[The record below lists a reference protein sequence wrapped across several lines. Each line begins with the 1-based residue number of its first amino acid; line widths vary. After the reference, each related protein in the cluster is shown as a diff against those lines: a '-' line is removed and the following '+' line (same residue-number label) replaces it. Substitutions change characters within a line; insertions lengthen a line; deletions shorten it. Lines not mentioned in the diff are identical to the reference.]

1 MHCGDLRKRGKHPTP
16 FPPRPAWQGSVR
28 ASIPTHK
35 ARPSSP
41 YTEAGAVPAA
51 AQGAAHAGKFGEENE
66 PGPKPPRPAAVT
78 ARGPGPPDAVS
89 RGSRAPP
96 APGPASR
103 SLAAVGIARRR
114 QRPLHSP
121 ATVTPARPRA
131 SPQRRAARERPGSA
145 SGCHPISKD
154 PPFSARHRRPPRPAP
169 AAPAPAAPPRL
180 PQGAPRDLPR
190 RSTPTASGPAG
201 NGEAAGPTQHPPA
214 RGGRLPAG
222 SPRPF

>member
-1 MHCGDLRKRGKHPTP
+1 MAAQQDAEGTGVPLHCGDLRKRGKHPTP

-28 ASIPTHK
+28 ANIPTHK

-41 YTEAGAVPAA
+41 YNEAGAVPAA
-51 AQGAAHAGKFGEENE
+51 AQRAAHAGKFGEENE

-114 QRPLHSP
+114 QRPLP
-121 ATVTPARPRA
+121 
-131 SPQRRAARERPGSA
+131 
-145 SGCHPISKD
+145 
-154 PPFSARHRRPPRPAP
+154 
-169 AAPAPAAPPRL
+169 L
-180 PQGAPRDLPR
+180 PRDR
-190 RSTPTASGPAG
+190 
-201 NGEAAGPTQHPPA
+201 
-214 RGGRLPAG
+214 
-222 SPRPF
+222 